1 MPWPDRYLIA
11 KSRWRLLLPEPLFM
25 VVVAASVCREVAMT
39 VCWWGRSKG
48 ERSCGGLDWNGM
60 KWSTRLAN

>member
-1 MPWPDRYLIA
+1 
-11 KSRWRLLLPEPLFM
+11 M